1 MFGLDKILGEI
12 QGKIY
17 KNKNKNKNKKIKNEG
32 KYNIGLKLIS
42 YFYRLFQTHLTY
54 FNFLI

>member
-17 KNKNKNKNKKIKNEG
+17 KNKNKNKNKKIKNEE
-32 KYNIGLKLIS
+32 KYNIDLKSIN
-42 YFYRLFQTHLTY
+42 YFYRLF
-54 FNFLI
+54 